1 MLHLYNPADTK
12 AARIKLLAEQGG
24 LDLVTGLPIPSG
36 QAVLDHSHTT
46 QFVRGVL
53 HRQVN
58 VFLGKIENSYVRYI
72 SWWYEGDLP
81 MLLRQY
87 ADYLER
93 GDNTDY
99 VHPGWLKAS
108 QTQFNKLSEGSKK
121 AVLASLGSEA
131 GVNSTERKKL
141 FQKALMTRNWTYQG
155 VLDII
160 RKEIQ

>member
-12 AARIKLLAEQGG
+12 AARTKLLADQDG

-72 SWWYEGDLP
+72 GWWYEGDLP
-81 MLLRQY
+81 TLLRQC

-93 GDNTDY
+93 GDNRDY

-108 QTQFNKLSEGSKK
+108 QVQFNKLPEGSKK
-121 AVLASLGSEA
+121 AVLEHLESDIGANA
-131 GVNSTERKKL
+131 TERKKL
-141 FQKALMTRNWTYQG
+141 FQKALMTRKWTYEG
-155 VLDII
+155 VLQII
-160 RKEIQ
+160 NKVKE